1 MNSSRDDVMKK
12 MQVFLIAADQTI
24 VVSSYAR
31 IGTELNALN
40 NTSWIATAFVF
51 SLLASRAGC

>member
-1 MNSSRDDVMKK
+1 MKK